1 MEILPQ
7 AAPEPVRR
15 DPLTALLSRDA
26 FLLALERELD
36 RAARY
41 ERELTLVVF
50 DVAQLAVVND
60 RHGPEAGDLVL
71 RSVAE
76 TAVSTLR
83 RSDVAG
89 RLGGDEFGVLLLE
102 TGKHAGERF
111 LGRLRQTLAR
121 VQISSGCVQF
131 PDDAEDGATL
141 LRLADQRRNA
151 SKRAEPVE

>member
-1 MEILPQ
+1 MELLPQ
-7 AAPEPVRR
+7 AGPEPVRR

-26 FLLALERELD
+26 FMLALEQELD

-50 DVAQLAVVND
+50 DVAQLAAVND
-60 RHGPEAGDLVL
+60 RHGLETGDRVL

-76 TAVSTLR
+76 AAGSTLR

-111 LGRLRQTLAR
+111 LGRMRGSLTGVR
-121 VQISSGCVQF
+121 VSAGCVQF
-131 PDDAEDGATL
+131 PDDAEDSATL
-141 LRLADQRRNA
+141 LRLADQRRHA
-151 SKRAEPVE
+151 SKRAR